1 MMKKT
6 LLATAVVGLLSM
18 SSAHAATVL
27 GFKVGADYWQADT
40 TNSFNDDSGV
50 AHSFDDD
57 SAQGSIWFVVE
68 HPLPFV
74 PNLKVRQNSLESS
87 SDISNADFTF
97 NDNYFS
103 GDISVINDLSNT
115 DFMLYYEILDN
126 DIVSFDLGAAYK
138 LMSGSLRVADAG
150 HPEEVDID
158 SGIVMGYASAQVGMV
173 GLGLFGFADVLL
185 GIDESNVYDYG
196 AGLGWQF
203 DGLAVDTSIRVGYRE
218 FNLDVSN
225 FSDVSQNTS
234 FKGAFAGVELV
245 F

>member
-6 LLATAVVGLLSM
+6 LLATAVVGLLSV

-40 TNSFNDDSGV
+40 TNAFNDDSGV
-50 AHSFDDD
+50 AHSFNDD
-57 SAQGSIWFVVE
+57 SSQGSVWIAVE

-74 PNLKVRQNSLESS
+74 PNVKIRENRLESS
-87 SDISNADFTF
+87 TSLANADFNF
-97 NDNYFS
+97 NGHNFT
-103 GDISVINDLSNT
+103 GETSVTNDLSNT
-115 DFMLYYEILDN
+115 DFVLYYEILDN
-126 DIVSFDLGAAYK
+126 DLVSVDLGAAYK

-158 SGIVMGYASAQVGMV
+158 SGIVMGYASAQVGMI
-173 GLGLFGFADVLL
+173 GLGLFGFADVMI
-185 GIDESNVYDYG
+185 GVDESNVYDYG

-218 FNLDVSN
+218 FNFDVSN
-225 FSDVSQNTS
+225 FSGVSQNTDFS
-234 FKGAFAGVELV
+234 GAFAGVELV